1 VPHPRRFTLKKGNKL
16 TFKAMAFKAQS
27 NTYRVKIKVFQ
38 ERFDRGFSP
47 WAFPPSETAYKTLT
61 VTVINP
67 NTGDNPDNDGALRI
81 TTADVSTPEN
91 TDKVITPKSS

>member
-1 VPHPRRFTLKKGNKL
+1 VLHRHQDFWLQLQVDGADAKRFTLKKGNKL
-16 TFKAMAFKAQS
+16 TFKATAFKAQS

-61 VTVINP
+61 VSAPSSSGFLVTV
-67 NTGDNPDNDGALRI
+67 TVRVL
-81 TTADVSTPEN
+81 
-91 TDKVITPKSS
+91 